1 MDTNTDAVTITNAP
15 TGTGTGTGTDT
26 GAGADTGVGTVTY
39 MDADALRD
47 ADALTDADA
56 LRDGDVSAY
65 GVGRA
70 AGHLPPGAAA
80 SVEPDAPGARP
91 APGTGT
97 GRPGARLPFAGRA
110 AQLGALERAL
120 RRPSCRAAVITGAPG
135 VGKSRLAEEFLTR
148 ARSRG
153 GHRVV
158 RVQATDA
165 ARAMPLS
172 ALAPLLPYDSEVD
185 GPAGFFAEVRRRA
198 AAHRVSAGPTVLVV
212 DDIHLLDPTS
222 LALLSLLLADATV
235 FLAATLPD
243 GAPWP
248 DALRA
253 LWRDDALRHLPLPA
267 LTSRESAA
275 LLAAAVGGP
284 VAAPT
289 ARALWEA
296 SRGNPLLLRELLR
309 ATLAENGLGEVR
321 GVWCLSRPLPATLP
335 AAVADGL
342 SGQGLDALAPDR
354 RALLELLAVC
364 GPIGLRDGLAH
375 SGAEVLA
382 ELEDRRLI
390 VSHVDGRRE
399 QLTLAHPLHARAL
412 RAGVSRLK
420 ARALLL
426 GQADRVRGHG
436 ARRAGDALTVACWE
450 LDATGTADP
459 ELLVRAA
466 GRALYADDV
475 DTMCRLARA
484 ALVHGPHPRAALML
498 GEALGQRGAFTE
510 GIAVLE
516 RAFAAAGPEDVG
528 SVAVTL
534 AVHHFYGPGRLDRA
548 LAVLAEAV
556 HRAGPSPVL
565 TGWEVTLLTAAGRT
579 DLAAHALA
587 GCPSPPPGPPS
598 PLAPSPSPP
607 SLVPVPVPSPSG
619 PAARVPDS
627 GPSLPGEPPPA
638 SNPAPALDPVPDP
651 GPTPDPVSVPD
662 AAGVLLLQAR
672 LRVELA
678 VGRAEDAVRSGRAAY
693 TAHRAVTERTEV
705 FYPARSSY
713 LIAAALLEAGR
724 LDEADRTARDGL
736 EELLAAPVPALV
748 TWFGWVRG
756 RIALDRGRPAEAVAH
771 FREARAQAHLCG
783 HRFAEQRVLAGL
795 VLAQAYTGHAGAAAA
810 ELAAVADGPDGPWRQ
825 ADTLR
830 AHAWALRCQG
840 RAGEALTVL
849 GTATADALAH
859 GERAAALTLQHDLV
873 RWGERAAADRVT
885 DLAATA
891 QGPYE
896 AARAAHARA
905 LAAADPDALTAVAD
919 TWTALGTGLLA
930 AETLAQ
936 AASLWRE
943 PAPGQRH
950 RTPARV
956 VAERRATARA
966 LLLRERCEGAATPA
980 LAVLTERGPG
990 APAALSARELE
1001 IAHLAARG
1009 RTSKEIAA
1017 HCGLSVRTVDNTL
1030 GRVYRKLGVNDR
1042 AALGRLLAPP

>member
-1 MDTNTDAVTITNAP
+1 MDTNTDAVTVTNAP
-15 TGTGTGTGTDT
+15 TDTDT
-26 GAGADTGVGTVTY
+26 GAGADSCAGTVTY
-39 MDADALRD
+39 RD
-47 ADALTDADA
+47 AGALTD
-56 LRDGDVSAY
+56 GDMSAY
-65 GVGRA
+65 EDVGEYGAPGGYGDGSTYGAGRA
-70 AGHLPPGAAA
+70 AGHSPPGATTPG
-80 SVEPDAPGARP
+80 ERDAPGARP
-91 APGTGT
+91 IPGTGT

-148 ARSRG
+148 ARHRG
-153 GHRVV
+153 GHRVL

-198 AAHRVSAGPTVLVV
+198 AAHRATAGPTVLVV

-222 LALLSLLLADATV
+222 LALLSLLLADATL

-267 LTSRESAA
+267 LTARESAA

-321 GVWCLSRPLPATLP
+321 GVWCLNRPLPETLP
-335 AAVADGL
+335 ATVADGL

-375 SGAEVLA
+375 SGPEVLA

-399 QLTLAHPLHARAL
+399 QLTLAHPLHARVL

-426 GQADRVRGHG
+426 GQAGRVRGHG

-466 GRALYADDV
+466 GRALHADDV

-556 HRAGPSPVL
+556 GRAGPSPVL

-587 GCPSPPPGPPS
+587 GCPASPPGPESAPGPS
-598 PLAPSPSPP
+598 SALAPSPSP
-607 SLVPVPVPSPSG
+607 SG
-619 PAARVPDS
+619 PDALAPDP
-627 GPSLPGEPPPA
+627 GPSLPGPPVPA
-638 SNPAPALDPVPDP
+638 ANPAPAFAPVPDP
-651 GPTPDPVSVPD
+651 APAPDP
-662 AAGVLLLQAR
+662 AGVLLLQAR

-756 RIALDRGRPAEAVAH
+756 RIALDRGRPAEAAAH

-795 VLAQAYTGHAGAAAA
+795 VLAQAYMGHAGAAAA
-810 ELAAVADGPDGPWRQ
+810 ELAAVAEGPDGPWRQ

-840 RAGEALTVL
+840 RAGEAVAVL

-919 TWTALGTGLLA
+919 TWTALGTVLLA

-943 PAPGQRH
+943 PAPGERH

-1017 HCGLSVRTVDNTL
+1017 HRGLSVRTVDNTL